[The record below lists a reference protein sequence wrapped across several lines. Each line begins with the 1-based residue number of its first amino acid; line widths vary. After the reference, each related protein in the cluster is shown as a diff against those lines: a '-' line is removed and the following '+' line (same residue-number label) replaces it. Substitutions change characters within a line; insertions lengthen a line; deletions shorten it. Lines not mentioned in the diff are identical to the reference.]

1 MHTSIVQQKTQATQ
15 KPRRLVQNTLAQN
28 TEGTMAVEFAILGI
42 PFAALLFGIVE
53 ISILFFLTST
63 THHAVAEVSRQV
75 RTGEFQSSGGG
86 SDEFKAA
93 ICTAMAGVGDCSN
106 LRVDVVSS
114 GTGQF
119 ADLNLPVSPPSCSGS
134 PAQIAAC
141 QASEPEMPDDV
152 YNDTNG
158 GDVVIV
164 RVQYVHK
171 LSIPNEITRLSNAA
185 GNTHVITAT
194 TAFKNEPF

>member
-1 MHTSIVQQKTQATQ
+1 MRNFIARQKLRTFKTPRPKARDLVRTLRKNREGAT
-15 KPRRLVQNTLAQN
+15 
-28 TEGTMAVEFAILGI
+28 AVEFAILGI

-53 ISILFFLTST
+53 ISVLFFITST

-75 RTGEFQSSGGG
+75 RTGEFQASGGG

-93 ICTAMAGVGDCSN
+93 ICAAMSGVGSCDN

-114 GTGQF
+114 ATGKF
-119 ADLNLPVSPPSCSGS
+119 TDLSLPQSPPDCAGD
-134 PAQIAAC
+134 PVCEAA
-141 QASEPEMPDDV
+141 PPVMPDDV
-152 YNDTNG
+152 YAETDG

-164 RVQYVHK
+164 RVQYVHH
-171 LSIPNEITRLSNAA
+171 LAIPNEITRLSNAA